1 MTEQH
6 PVSSSEP
13 THGPPPDG
21 PTYQPTQS
29 APPSFPPAGNSDGQ
43 PSPYPPQGQ
52 PGAYAQGH
60 QPGPYAPQGQ
70 PPAYPQNQP
79 YPQAQPYPQNQPY
92 GPGQQ
97 PPPGVQAWG
106 PLGPPV
112 WKDPLPPAGTEY
124 HRFLRTPRN
133 AWWKGVVAIVG
144 FVVGYLLIN
153 LVVGI
158 GAIAF
163 DVLTGRSTW
172 ESYGTGA
179 VEFTPAIF
187 LATNIGN
194 ALSIPLAMLLQW
206 WIWGQPK
213 RWLHSVA
220 GRFRWRL
227 LGRTAAIVVP
237 LWILYMG
244 LSAVAF
250 PQSSGITGPGSFTSE
265 SVALLVIML
274 LTTPLQAAGEEYG
287 ARGLIMRS
295 AGSWVASPVPGLI
308 IATIVPSLVFMAA
321 HGAGDPWLN
330 VYYFLFGAAM
340 SLLVWRTGGL
350 EAAVVVHAVNNMMAF
365 GIVILAGQEIN
376 MDRSA
381 GTGGAFMLVPM
392 AVLILVTVVLSLLAR
407 RWKVQRTSLATGA
420 DAAPLTG
427 RDPAAVAPG
436 PEDHRTP

>member
-6 PVSSSEP
+6 PDSSAGQSSGPPSNTPTFGP
-13 THGPPPDG
+13 THPGPD
-21 PTYQPTQS
+21 
-29 APPSFPPAGNSDGQ
+29 AFP
-43 PSPYPPQGQ
+43 
-52 PGAYAQGH
+52 
-60 QPGPYAPQGQ
+60 QPGPYGGQ
-70 PPAYPQNQP
+70 PYDPYQPPPHPAAQPP
-79 YPQAQPYPQNQPY
+79 YP
-92 GPGQQ
+92 PGQQ
-97 PPPGVQAWG
+97 PHPLAQQPPGPPQGYG
-106 PLGPPV
+106 PLGPPP
-112 WKDPLPPAGTEY
+112 WKDPLPEPGTEY

-133 AWWKGVVAIVG
+133 AWWKGVVAILG
-144 FVVGYLLIN
+144 FVVGYLILN
-153 LVVGI
+153 TVLGI
-158 GAIAF
+158 VAIAF
-163 DVLTGRSTW
+163 DVLSGRSSW
-172 ESYGTGA
+172 ESYSSGA

-194 ALSIPLAMLLQW
+194 ALCIPLAMLLQW
-206 WIWGQPK
+206 WIWGQPV

-220 GRFRWRL
+220 GVIRWRL
-227 LGRTAAIVVP
+227 LGRTAAVVVP
-237 LWILYMG
+237 LWLVYMG
-244 LSAVAF
+244 VSAIAF
-250 PQSSGITGPGSFTSE
+250 PQSSGITGPGNFTGE

-274 LTTPLQAAGEEYG
+274 VTTPLQAAGEEYG

-392 AVLILVTVVLSLLAR
+392 AVLLIVAVVLSLLAK
-407 RWKVQRTSLATGA
+407 RWKVQRTYQPTGTGFG
-420 DAAPLTG
+420 APSVPG
-427 RDPAAVAPG
+427 SPAAVAPG
-436 PEDHRTP
+436 IEGNATH

>member
-1 MTEQH
+1 MTEAH
-6 PVSSSEP
+6 PVSSSGP
-13 THGPPPDG
+13 GHGPPPD
-21 PTYQPTQS
+21 QPTFGS
-29 APPSFPPAGNSDGQ
+29 TR
-43 PSPYPPQGQ
+43 
-52 PGAYAQGH
+52 
-60 QPGPYAPQGQ
+60 PGPDAFPNSG
-70 PPAYPQNQP
+70 P
-79 YPQAQPYPQNQPY
+79 YGAQPYDPY
-92 GPGQQ
+92 Q
-97 PPPGVQAWG
+97 PPPGTAGQQPYPTGQQLYPAGQVPPGAPQVWG

-112 WKDPLPPAGTEY
+112 WKDPLPAAGTEY

-144 FVVGYLLIN
+144 FVLGYLIIN
-153 LVVGI
+153 TVVGFA
-158 GAIAF
+158 AIAF
-163 DVLTGRSTW
+163 DVITGRSTW
-172 ESYGTGA
+172 EAIGSGA

-220 GRFRWRL
+220 GAFRWRL
-227 LGRTAAIVVP
+227 LGRSAAVVVP
-237 LWILYMG
+237 LWVLYMG
-244 LSAVAF
+244 ISAVAF
-250 PQSSGITGPGSFTSE
+250 PHTSGITGPSNFTGE
-265 SVALLVIML
+265 SAALLVIML
-274 LTTPLQAAGEEYG
+274 LTTPIQAAGEEYG

-330 VYYFLFGAAM
+330 VYYFVFGAAM

-376 MDRSA
+376 LDRSA

-392 AVLILVTVVLSLLAR
+392 AVLLIVTVLLSLLAK
-407 RWKVQRTSLATGA
+407 RWKVQRTSQPTGVGVDPA
-420 DAAPLTG
+420 LG
-427 RDPAAVAPG
+427 NPAAVVPG
-436 PEDHRTP
+436 IGGNATH

>member
-6 PVSSSEP
+6 PVSSSGQD
-13 THGPPPDG
+13 HGPPPNQPTYG
-21 PTYQPTQS
+21 PTTGGPD
-29 APPSFPPAGNSDGQ
+29 SFPA
-43 PSPYPPQGQ
+43 
-52 PGAYAQGH
+52 
-60 QPGPYAPQGQ
+60 PGPYGAQPYDPYAPPAPYAPAGQLPVGQQ
-70 PPAYPQNQP
+70 PPA
-79 YPQAQPYPQNQPY
+79 
-92 GPGQQ
+92 GQQ
-97 PPPGVQAWG
+97 PPPGYPAGQVPPGAPQVWG

-112 WKDPLPPAGTEY
+112 WKDPLPAPGTEY

-133 AWWKGVVAIVG
+133 AWWKGVLAIVG
-144 FVVGYLLIN
+144 FVLGYLIIN
-153 LVVGI
+153 TVVGV

-172 ESYGTGA
+172 ESYSTGA

-187 LATNIGN
+187 LATNVGN

-220 GRFRWRL
+220 GVFRWRL
-227 LGRTAAIVVP
+227 LGRSAAVVVP
-237 LWILYMG
+237 LWLVYMG
-244 LSAVAF
+244 VSAIAF
-250 PQSSGITGPGSFTSE
+250 PQTSGITGPGSFTGE
-265 SVALLVIML
+265 SIALLIIML

-330 VYYFLFGAAM
+330 VYYFVFGAAM

-376 MDRSA
+376 LDRSA
-381 GTGGAFMLVPM
+381 GTGGPFMLVPM
-392 AVLILVTVVLSLLAR
+392 AVLLVVTLLLSLLAR
-407 RWKVQRTSLATGA
+407 RWKVQRTSQPTGA
-420 DAAPLTG
+420 GSPAAPG
-427 RDPAAVAPG
+427 EPAAVLPG
-436 PEDHRTP
+436 TEGNATH

>member
-6 PVSSSEP
+6 PFSSAGQNTGQPPNPP
-13 THGPPPDG
+13 TYG
-21 PTYQPTQS
+21 PTSATPDSFPEPGPYGAQPFDPY
-29 APPSFPPAGNSDGQ
+29 APGQQFPPAV
-43 PSPYPPQGQ
+43 P
-52 PGAYAQGH
+52 
-60 QPGPYAPQGQ
+60 
-70 PPAYPQNQP
+70 QP
-79 YPQAQPYPQNQPY
+79 YPAQQPYSAQQPYPA
-92 GPGQQ
+92 GQV
-97 PPPGVQAWG
+97 PPAMPQVWG

-112 WKDPLPPAGTEY
+112 RKDPLPAPGTEY

-144 FVVGYLLIN
+144 FVIGYLIIN
-153 LVVGI
+153 TVVGL
-158 GAIAF
+158 GAILF
-163 DVLTGRSTW
+163 DVFTGRSTW
-172 ESYGTGA
+172 ESYSTGA

-206 WIWGQPK
+206 WIWGQPV

-220 GRFRWRL
+220 GVLRWRL
-227 LGRTAAIVVP
+227 LGRSAAVVVP
-237 LWILYMG
+237 LWLIYMG
-244 LSAVAF
+244 ISAIAF
-250 PQSSGITGPGSFTSE
+250 PQSSGITGPGNFTGE
-265 SVALLVIML
+265 SVALLIIML

-350 EAAVVVHAVNNMMAF
+350 EAAVVVHTVNNMLSF

-376 MDRSA
+376 LDRSA

-392 AVLILVTVVLSLLAR
+392 AVLLIVALLLSLLAR
-407 RWKVQRTSLATGA
+407 RWKVQRTYQPAGTLA
-420 DAAPLTG
+420 AA
-427 RDPAAVAPG
+427 PAAVVPG
-436 PEDHRTP
+436 IEGNATH

>member
-6 PVSSSEP
+6 PVSSSGP
-13 THGPPPDG
+13 NPGPPPEG
-21 PTYQPTQS
+21 PTYGPTH
-29 APPSFPPAGNSDGQ
+29 PRPDSFPPAGTPAGQ
-43 PSPYPPQGQ
+43 LD
-52 PGAYAQGH
+52 
-60 QPGPYAPQGQ
+60 PYAPQGGQ
-70 PPAYPQNQP
+70 PPYP
-79 YPQAQPYPQNQPY
+79 
-92 GPGQQ
+92 PGQQ

-112 WKDPLPPAGTEY
+112 WKDPLPAAGTEY

-144 FVVGYLLIN
+144 FVLGYLIIN
-153 LVVGI
+153 TVVGF
-158 GAIAF
+158 GAIAY
-163 DVLTGRSTW
+163 DVLSGRSTW
-172 ESYGTGA
+172 ESYSTGA

-220 GRFRWRL
+220 GAFRWRL
-227 LGRTAAIVVP
+227 LGRCAAVVVP
-237 LWILYMG
+237 LWLLYMG
-244 LSAVAF
+244 LSTVAF
-250 PQSSGITGPGSFTSE
+250 PDSSGITGPGDFTGE
-265 SVALLVIML
+265 SVALLIIML
-274 LTTPLQAAGEEYG
+274 ITTPIQAAGEEYG

-295 AGSWVASPVPGLI
+295 AGSWVASPVPGLV

-330 VYYFLFGAAM
+330 VYYFTFGAAM

-350 EAAVVVHAVNNMMAF
+350 EASVVVHAVNNMLAF

-381 GTGGAFMLVPM
+381 GTGGPFMLVPM
-392 AVLILVTVVLSLLAR
+392 AVLVIVTVVLSLLAK
-407 RWKVQRTSLATGA
+407 RWKVQRTSQPAAGPGA
-420 DAAPLTG
+420 PTPG
-427 RDPAAVAPG
+427 GSSEPAAVVPG
-436 PEDHRTP
+436 TEGNATH

>member
-6 PVSSSEP
+6 PDSSAGQNSGPPSNPPTFGP
-13 THGPPPDG
+13 THPG
-21 PTYQPTQS
+21 
-29 APPSFPPAGNSDGQ
+29 
-43 PSPYPPQGQ
+43 
-52 PGAYAQGH
+52 PGAFPE
-60 QPGPYAPQGQ
+60 PGPY
-70 PPAYPQNQP
+70 
-79 YPQAQPYPQNQPY
+79 QAQPYDPYQPSSLQPGGQPPY
-92 GPGQQ
+92 PPGQQ
-97 PPPGVQAWG
+97 PQPHPQQPQLQQPPGPAQGYG
-106 PLGPPV
+106 PLGPPP
-112 WKDPLPPAGTEY
+112 WRDPLPEAGTEY

-133 AWWKGVVAIVG
+133 AWWKGVVAILG
-144 FVVGYLLIN
+144 FVIGYLIIN
-153 LVVGI
+153 AVVGV

-163 DVLTGRSTW
+163 DMFTGRSTW
-172 ESYGTGA
+172 ESFTSGA
-179 VEFTPAIF
+179 IEFTPALF

-194 ALSIPLAMLLQW
+194 ALCIPLAMLFQW
-206 WIWGQPK
+206 WIWGQQK

-220 GRFRWRL
+220 GVFRWRL
-227 LGRTAAIVVP
+227 LGRSAAIVVP
-237 LWILYMG
+237 LWLVYMG
-244 LSAVAF
+244 VSAVAF
-250 PQSSGITGPGSFTSE
+250 PQASGITGPSNFTGE

-287 ARGLIMRS
+287 ARGLIMRA

-376 MDRSA
+376 LDRSA

-392 AVLILVTVVLSLLAR
+392 AVLLIVALLLSLLAR
-407 RWKVQRTSLATGA
+407 RWKVQRTYQPTGTA
-420 DAAPLTG
+420 WA
-427 RDPAAVAPG
+427 
-436 PEDHRTP
+436 

>member
-6 PVSSSEP
+6 PDSSAGQSS
-13 THGPPPDG
+13 GPPPNQPTFG
-21 PTYQPTQS
+21 PTHPGPDAFPEPGPYGVQPYDPYQPPPN
-29 APPSFPPAGNSDGQ
+29 APGQ
-43 PSPYPPQGQ
+43 RPQPLAQQQPGPPQG
-52 PGAYAQGH
+52 Y
-60 QPGPYAPQGQ
+60 
-70 PPAYPQNQP
+70 
-79 YPQAQPYPQNQPY
+79 
-92 GPGQQ
+92 
-97 PPPGVQAWG
+97 G
-106 PLGPPV
+106 PLGPPP
-112 WKDPLPPAGTEY
+112 WKDPLPEPGTEY

-133 AWWKGVVAIVG
+133 AWWKGVVAILG
-144 FVVGYLLIN
+144 FVVGYLILN
-153 LVVGI
+153 TVLGI
-158 GAIAF
+158 VAIAF
-163 DVLTGRSTW
+163 DVLSGRSSW
-172 ESYGTGA
+172 ESYSSGA

-194 ALSIPLAMLLQW
+194 ALCIPLAMLLQW
-206 WIWGQPK
+206 WIWGQPV

-220 GRFRWRL
+220 GAVRWRL
-227 LGRTAAIVVP
+227 LGRTAAVVVP
-237 LWILYMG
+237 LWLVYMG
-244 LSAVAF
+244 VSAIAF
-250 PQSSGITGPGSFTSE
+250 PQSSGITGPGNFTGE

-274 LTTPLQAAGEEYG
+274 VTTPLQAAGEEYG

-392 AVLILVTVVLSLLAR
+392 AVLLIVAVVLSLLAK
-407 RWKVQRTSLATGA
+407 RWKVQRTYQPSGTGFG
-420 DAAPLTG
+420 APSVPG
-427 RDPAAVAPG
+427 SPAAVAPG
-436 PEDHRTP
+436 IEGNATH